1 MSIEIAEIAELMNM
15 STHSAWNIVG
25 NKRIWKLEHAGYTK
39 TGGPRKCYW
48 NRKDAIEEIERIN
61 KSRIERQWKK
71 AIAYNGYELM
81 GDPVTKFPANIAI
94 RKHFSC

>member
-1 MSIEIAEIAELMNM
+1 MSIEISEIAELMNM
-15 STHSAWNIVG
+15 STRAAWNIVG

-39 TGGPRKCYW
+39 TGGPRKRYW
-48 NRKDAIEEIERIN
+48 NRADAIKEIERIN
-61 KSRIERQWKK
+61 KLRIERQWKK
-71 AIAYNGYELM
+71 ATAYNGYELM